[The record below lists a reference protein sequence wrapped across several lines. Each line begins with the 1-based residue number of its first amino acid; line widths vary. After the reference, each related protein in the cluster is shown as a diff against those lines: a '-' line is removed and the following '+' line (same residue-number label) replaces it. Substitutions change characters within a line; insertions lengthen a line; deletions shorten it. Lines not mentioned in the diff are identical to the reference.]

1 MDAVKTSRKPYH
13 NTSSWVGLLDSASAL
28 TTRSLPRF
36 THLMD
41 SVATTKAE
49 ADAHLETLRQKRGVG
64 REQPE
69 ESVLVQSLDQALKI
83 VSDQLY
89 KASTHFILELIQN
102 ADDNQYD
109 SEIVPS
115 LRLALYNNGGHRYFR
130 SDCNEVGF
138 TFKQLDALTRVGQS
152 TKAATIDNSKS
163 CIGEKGIGFKSV
175 FKVADVVHVASG
187 FYEFK
192 FDRNAR
198 IGMILPITSQFP
210 TADRV
215 ADHTQFLLEL
225 KSQRDYNVIKEELN
239 SIEPDLL
246 LFLRNLDQVHIST
259 RGLNKRCRR
268 KITRFDPRYK
278 GETVKI
284 SVHGDAVTSK
294 EYIVH
299 RRIVEKLPP
308 EPQREGVVSSE
319 VVIAFTVDSEATPV
333 STTQNVFAFLPVDDF
348 GFRFLIHADFILVAS
363 REGLDES
370 SLWNWSLRDEIQTA
384 FVDAI
389 HRLVALSPIRDGEGL
404 CYKWPKYLP
413 RDLETSGFW
422 YGLHQN
428 MMNALRDTPLL
439 KSRAGGALQKPT
451 DLYYVPGDYRFEN
464 GTLFDLPSLLHSHL
478 SFEYDSVKSE
488 LSLIGVDTLHINDL
502 WREFSHWINEVGVDG
517 LKTQSIEW
525 HQKVS
530 LIFCDRKP
538 LREKLRNLP
547 IVPLRDGS
555 WAKARQD
562 RVFFTSTHTEEH
574 VPTGIELFLVDRSVS
589 NDSVRRRFLS
599 FLGIREYSPTQVCE
613 LIIKLHHDLPPGA
626 SRTEMDL
633 VTDALYLFDHRSCL
647 GYEVPNI
654 CFAAKKGRNTIVSRG
669 RHLYLIDP
677 DVQPGLIA
685 KYQSTTQSPLVV
697 LSDKYEAKLCKGRPR
712 KDVELFRQWLLESTY
727 REFST
732 VPVLLKNN
740 ELSAEWHFLHR
751 HDVMDLLQA
760 IRLQW
765 DKNFILSPKI
775 IKAAAELQ
783 VPGSVGYLRPLGRL
797 AIPTTELKQK
807 CPHLDFVSLPNPEYD
822 WDFLSVLGVLTT
834 LNTTA
839 ILRELQKLAQL
850 RVDEVDKHAIKKI
863 YEALNAS
870 LRSEWKEIN
879 TAFLEEPL
887 VFVEK
892 PKRRWLSHLSCVW
905 DGPGALKQV
914 TKLRNRYPTC
924 RQLFVSILCVK
935 QASTGDIVE
944 ELCSVS
950 DEGDLAVQRFSELFF
965 LLESYLVDHEELSR
979 DQVRRIREA
988 AVFPIVVEGG
998 SNNEQPDITLQS
1010 ICEGHWYVPDHILL
1024 ERAFRSRVAML
1035 SMSVTDVGLLSVLFK
1050 DLNCEQRFLSCAVE
1064 QSTELR
1070 GACIRDL
1077 RREAD
1082 LMNRL
1087 DYIAL
1092 ATDQPALVED
1102 ITVQMWSV
1110 SSILAKS
1117 RLGDIEISDEDELIT
1132 IRDDGEV
1139 KNIYIREDIAMAEQF
1154 QVDLELMEH
1163 FIRLLKVGAEH
1174 TMLVTLLLKEPIA
1187 QLSVI
1192 LERYN
1197 IEIPDS
1203 SDNEDNGNQ
1212 ESDGKDQEST
1222 SEDQATTTIHP
1233 TTAYSVED
1241 TDKEESM
1248 ESGSESQ
1255 FIDLAREFGN
1265 LRVSSAAS
1273 GDDKN
1278 FITPASS
1285 PRLIQR
1291 HEVIP
1296 SHNSTS
1302 QGIIQ
1307 RPVVL
1312 HADETPV
1319 ARAPRSTAQF
1329 GGILGQHLS
1338 TPTAEDPSGVGDLSL
1353 PRYSPIETP
1362 FYQNPLSS
1370 NGPRPAQNSPG
1381 AFESP
1386 SNRYREIGFLGERFV
1401 YRMLQSRIKD
1411 WTYENWTSKFRVE
1424 AGHPRFTER
1433 EKDFSDF
1440 TYQDRFGQMKGVLR
1454 EAGMD
1459 VIVEWTHDTKFHLEV
1474 KATLGPCSEPCFV
1487 SQNQLDK
1494 MRQYEGDLGN
1504 VYILIRVFQLE
1515 AEGGPSFRFFL
1526 NPWRLYLEGALD
1538 FRSNEGYK
1546 VYGLV

>member
-1 MDAVKTSRKPYH
+1 MYESLLSNQNPSTANVKTSRKPYH

-28 TTRSLPRF
+28 TTHSLPRF

-69 ESVLVQSLDQALKI
+69 D

-192 FDRNAR
+192 LDRNAR

-215 ADHTQFLLEL
+215 VDNTQFLLEL
-225 KSQRDYNVIKEELN
+225 KSQRDYDVIKEELN
-239 SIEPDLL
+239 SIEPDML
-246 LFLRNLDQVHIST
+246 LFLRNLDQVHISI
-259 RGLNKRCRR
+259 RGLNKQYRR
-268 KITRFDPRYK
+268 KINRSDPRYDR
-278 GETVKI
+278 ETVKI
-284 SVHGDAVTSK
+284 SVQGDAVTSK

-299 RRIVEKLPP
+299 RYTAKSLPP
-308 EPQREGVVSSE
+308 VPQRQGIDSSE
-319 VVIAFTVDSEATPV
+319 VVIAFTVDNEATPV
-333 STTQNVFAFLPVDDF
+333 FITQKVFAFLPVDDF

-363 REGLDES
+363 RERLDES
-370 SLWNWSLRDEIQTA
+370 SLWNRSLRDLIETA
-384 FVDAI
+384 FVKSI
-389 HRLVALSPIRDGEGL
+389 RRLVALSPTQDGEGL

-413 RDLETSGFW
+413 RHPETSGFW
-422 YGLHQN
+422 HDLHQN
-428 MMNALRDTPLL
+428 MMNALRKTPLL
-439 KSRAGGALQKPT
+439 ESGADNTLRKPT
-451 DLYYVPGDYRFEN
+451 DLYYP
-464 GTLFDLPSLLHSHL
+464 
-478 SFEYDSVKSE
+478 E
-488 LSLIGVDTLHINDL
+488 LSLIGVDSLNINNL
-502 WREFSHWINEVGVDG
+502 WLEFSQWINEVGIDG
-517 LKTQSIEW
+517 LKTRPIKW

-530 LIFCDRKP
+530 SIFCGRRE

-555 WAKARQD
+555 WVRARQD
-562 RVFFTSTHTEEH
+562 CVFFTSTQNEEH

-589 NDSVRRRFLS
+589 KDPERRKFLS
-599 FLGIREYSPTQVCE
+599 FLGIKEYSPTQVCE

-633 VTDALYLFDHRSCL
+633 VTDALYLFDHQPCL
-647 GYEVPNI
+647 DYEVPNI

-677 DVQPGLIA
+677 DVKPGLIA

-765 DKNFILSPKI
+765 DKKAILSPII

-783 VPGSVGYLRPLGRL
+783 VPGSDGYWRPLGRL

-807 CPHLDFVSLPNPEYD
+807 CPHLDFVSLPNPKVYN
-822 WDFLSVLGVLTT
+822 WGFLSVLGVLTT
-834 LNTTA
+834 RNTTA
-839 ILRELQKLAQL
+839 TLRELQKLSQL
-850 RVDEVDKHAIKKI
+850 QADKVDKDAIKEI

-870 LRSEWKEIN
+870 MRSEWKEIK
-879 TAFLEEPL
+879 TAFLEESL

-892 PKRRWLSHLSCVW
+892 PKPRWLSHLSCVW

-914 TKLRNRYPTC
+914 TKLRYRYPVC
-924 RQLFVSILCVK
+924 RQLFISILCVK
-935 QASTGDIVE
+935 QASTGDIVK

-950 DEGDLAVQRFSELFF
+950 DEGDMATQRFSELFF
-965 LLESYLVDHEELSR
+965 LLGRYRRDHEELSR

-998 SNNEQPDITLQS
+998 NSEEQPNITLQS
-1010 ICEGHWYVPDHILL
+1010 ICEGDWYVPDQILL
-1024 ERAFRSRVAML
+1024 EQAFRSRVAML
-1035 SMSVTDVGLLSVLFK
+1035 SMPVKDAESLRALFE
-1050 DLNCEQRFLSCAVE
+1050 DLDCEKR
-1064 QSTELR
+1064 
-1070 GACIRDL
+1070 
-1077 RREAD
+1077 
-1082 LMNRL
+1082 
-1087 DYIAL
+1087 L
-1092 ATDQPALVED
+1092 ATDQPALVEH
-1102 ITVQMWSV
+1102 ITLQMWSV
-1110 SSILAKS
+1110 SSILTKS
-1117 RLGDIEISDEDELIT
+1117 RLGDIEISNEDRLIT

-1139 KNIYIREDIAMAEQF
+1139 TNIYIREHIVMAEQF
-1154 QVDLELMEH
+1154 KVDLELLEY
-1163 FIRLLKVGAEH
+1163 FTSLLDVDAEH
-1174 TMLVTLLLKEPIA
+1174 TKLVTLLLKEPIV
-1187 QLSVI
+1187 QLSGI

-1197 IEIPDS
+1197 IEVPDNL
-1203 SDNEDNGNQ
+1203 DNGDTGNQ
-1212 ESDGKDQEST
+1212 ESDGEDQESN
-1222 SEDQATTTIHP
+1222 SEDQESNYEDKAMTIIHP
-1233 TTAYSVED
+1233 TTDYSVND
-1241 TDKEESM
+1241 SDREEMM
-1248 ESGSESQ
+1248 ESGNESWL
-1255 FIDLAREFGN
+1255 IDLAREFGN
-1265 LRVSSAAS
+1265 LRISPAA
-1273 GDDKN
+1273 GGNDET
-1278 FITPASS
+1278 FTTPESS

-1291 HEVIP
+1291 HEVTP
-1296 SHNSTS
+1296 SHNSRS
-1302 QGIIQ
+1302 QRIVQG
-1307 RPVVL
+1307 PSVF

-1319 ARAPRSTAQF
+1319 AKTPRSTAQF
-1329 GGILGQHLS
+1329 GAILDYRLLTQ
-1338 TPTAEDPSGVGDLSL
+1338 TAEDPSSGGDLSL

-1362 FYQNPLSS
+1362 FYQSILSS
-1370 NGPRPAQNSPG
+1370 NGPRPAQNSPR

-1401 YRMLQSRIKD
+1401 YRMFQSRIKD
-1411 WTYENWTSKFRVE
+1411 WTYENWTSKLRVE

-1459 VIVEWTHDTKFHLEV
+1459 VIVEWTHNTKFHLEV

-1526 NPWRLYLEGALD
+1526 NPWSLYLEGALD

>member
-1 MDAVKTSRKPYH
+1 
-13 NTSSWVGLLDSASAL
+13 
-28 TTRSLPRF
+28 
-36 THLMD
+36 MD

-49 ADAHLETLRQKRGVG
+49 ADAHLETLRQRRGVG

-175 FKVADVVHVASG
+175 FKVADMVHVASG

-225 KSQRDYNVIKEELN
+225 KSQRDYDVIKEELN
-239 SIEPDLL
+239 SIEPDML
-246 LFLRNLDQVHIST
+246 LFLRNLDQVHISI
-259 RGLNKRCRR
+259 RGLNKQYRR
-268 KITRFDPRYK
+268 KITRVDPRYD

-284 SVHGDAVTSK
+284 SVQSDAVPSK

-299 RRIVEKLPP
+299 RYTAKRLPP
-308 EPQREGVVSSE
+308 VPQREGIDSSE
-319 VVIAFTVDSEATPV
+319 VVIAFTVDNEATPV
-333 STTQNVFAFLPVDDF
+333 FATQKVFAFLPVDDF

-370 SLWNWSLRDEIQTA
+370 SLWNRSLRDFIQTA
-384 FVDAI
+384 FVASI
-389 HRLVALSPIRDGEGL
+389 RRLVALSPIRDGEGL
-404 CYKWPKYLP
+404 CYMWPKYLP
-413 RDLETSGFW
+413 RHPETSGFW
-422 YGLHQN
+422 HGLHQN
-428 MMNALRDTPLL
+428 MMNALRKTPLL
-439 KSRAGGALQKPT
+439 ESGADDTLRKPT
-451 DLYYVPGDYRFEN
+451 DLYYVPRDWRFEN
-464 GTLFDLPSLLHSHL
+464 GALFDLPSLLQTHL
-478 SFEYDSVKSE
+478 SFKYDSVRPE
-488 LSLIGVDTLHINDL
+488 LSLIGVDSLDINNL
-502 WREFSHWINEVGVDG
+502 WLEFSQWINEVGIDG
-517 LKTQSIEW
+517 LKTRPIKW

-530 LIFCDRKP
+530 SIFRGRRE

-555 WAKARQD
+555 WVKARQD
-562 RVFFTSTHTEEH
+562 CVFFTSTQNEEH

-589 NDSVRRRFLS
+589 KDPERRRFLS
-599 FLGIREYSPTQVCE
+599 FLGIQEYSPTQVCE
-613 LIIKLHHDLPPGA
+613 LIINLHHDLPPGA
-626 SRTEMDL
+626 CRTEMDL
-633 VTDALYLFDHRSCL
+633 VADALYLFDHRLCL
-647 GYEVPNI
+647 RYEVPNI
-654 CFAAKKGRNTIVSRG
+654 DFAAVKGGKAIRSRE
-669 RHLYLIDP
+669 RHLYLVDP
-677 DVQPGLIA
+677 DVKPGLIA
-685 KYQSTTQSPLVV
+685 KYQNTAQSPLVV
-697 LSDKYEAKLCKGRPR
+697 LSDKYEAALCKGRPR
-712 KDVELFRQWLLESTY
+712 EDADSFRRWLLGSTY

-732 VPVLLKNN
+732 VPALLYNN
-740 ELSAEWHFLHR
+740 ELSAEWHFLR
-751 HDVMDLLQA
+751 SHDVMDLLQA

-765 DKNFILSPKI
+765 KKKAILSPRI
-775 IKAAAELQ
+775 IKAAAELH
-783 VPGSVGYLRPLGRL
+783 VLGSDGYWRPLGRL
-797 AIPTTELKQK
+797 TIPTTELKQK
-807 CPHLDFVSLPNPEYD
+807 CPHLDFVSLPNPEYN
-822 WDFLSVLGVLTT
+822 WDFLSILGVLTT
-834 LNTTA
+834 RNTTA

-850 RVDEVDKHAIKKI
+850 QVDEVDKSAIKEI
-863 YEALNAS
+863 YETLNAS
-870 LRSEWKEIN
+870 MRSEWKEIK
-879 TAFLEEPL
+879 TAFLEESL

-892 PKRRWLSHLSCVW
+892 PKPRWLSHLSCVW

-914 TKLRNRYPTC
+914 TKLRYRYPVC
-924 RQLFVSILCVK
+924 RQLFISILCVK

-950 DEGDLAVQRFSELFF
+950 DEGDMATQRFSELFF
-965 LLESYLVDHEELSR
+965 LLGRYRRDHEELSR

-998 SNNEQPDITLQS
+998 NSDEQPNITLQS
-1010 ICEGHWYVPDHILL
+1010 ICEGDWYVPDQILL
-1024 ERAFRSRVAML
+1024 EQAFRSRVAML
-1035 SMSVTDVGLLSVLFK
+1035 SMPVKGAESLRALFE
-1050 DLNCEQRFLSCAVE
+1050 DLDCEKRFLSCAVE
-1064 QSTELR
+1064 QTTEPR
-1070 GACIRDL
+1070 GTCIRDL
-1077 RREAD
+1077 RREGD
-1082 LMNRL
+1082 LMTRL

-1117 RLGDIEISDEDELIT
+1117 RLGDIEISDEDKLIT

-1154 QVDLELMEH
+1154 QVDLELLKY
-1163 FIRLLKVGAEH
+1163 FSSLLDLGAEH
-1174 TMLVTLLLKEPIA
+1174 TQLVTLLLKEPIA

-1197 IEIPDS
+1197 IEIPDNL
-1203 SDNEDNGNQ
+1203 DNGDTGNQ
-1212 ESDGKDQEST
+1212 ESDGEDQESNY
-1222 SEDQATTTIHP
+1222 EDKAMTIIHP
-1233 TTAYSVED
+1233 TTDYSVND
-1241 TDKEESM
+1241 SDREEMM
-1248 ESGSESQ
+1248 ESGNESWL
-1255 FIDLAREFGN
+1255 IDLARELGN
-1265 LRVSSAAS
+1265 LRISPAA
-1273 GDDKN
+1273 GGNDET
-1278 FITPASS
+1278 FTTPESS

-1291 HEVIP
+1291 HEVTP
-1296 SHNSTS
+1296 SHNSRS
-1302 QGIIQ
+1302 QGIVQ
-1307 RPVVL
+1307 GPAVF

-1319 ARAPRSTAQF
+1319 AKTPRT
-1329 GGILGQHLS
+1329 
-1338 TPTAEDPSGVGDLSL
+1338 EDPSSGGDLSL

-1362 FYQNPLSS
+1362 FYQSIISS
-1370 NGPRPAQNSPG
+1370 NGPRPAQNSPR

-1401 YRMLQSRIKD
+1401 YRMFQSRIKD
-1411 WTYENWTSKFRVE
+1411 WTYENWTSKLRVE
-1424 AGHPRFTER
+1424 AGHPRFTGR

-1459 VIVEWTHDTKFHLEV
+1459 VIVEWTHNTKFHLEV

-1526 NPWRLYLEGALD
+1526 NPWSLYLEGALD

>member
-13 NTSSWVGLLDSASAL
+13 NTSSWVGLLGSASAL
-28 TTRSLPRF
+28 TTHSLPRF

-49 ADAHLETLRQKRGVG
+49 ADAHLETLRQRRGVG

-69 ESVLVQSLDQALKI
+69 D

-225 KSQRDYNVIKEELN
+225 KSQRDYDVIKEELN
-239 SIEPDLL
+239 SIEPDML
-246 LFLRNLDQVHIST
+246 LFLRNLDQVHISI
-259 RGLNKRCRR
+259 RGLNKQYRR
-268 KITRFDPRYK
+268 KITRVDPRYD

-284 SVHGDAVTSK
+284 SVQGDAVPSK

-299 RRIVEKLPP
+299 RYTAKRLPP
-308 EPQREGVVSSE
+308 VPQREGIDSSE
-319 VVIAFTVDSEATPV
+319 VVIAFTVDNEATPV
-333 STTQNVFAFLPVDDF
+333 FATQKVFAFLPVDDF

-370 SLWNWSLRDEIQTA
+370 SLWNRSLRDLIQTA
-384 FVDAI
+384 FVASI
-389 HRLVALSPIRDGEGL
+389 RRLVALSPIRDGEGL
-404 CYKWPKYLP
+404 CYMWPKYLP
-413 RDLETSGFW
+413 RHPETSGFW
-422 YGLHQN
+422 HGLHQN
-428 MMNALRDTPLL
+428 MMNALRKTPLL
-439 KSRAGGALQKPT
+439 ESGADDTLRKPT
-451 DLYYVPGDYRFEN
+451 DLYYVPRDWRFEN
-464 GTLFDLPSLLHSHL
+464 GALFDLPSLLQTHL
-478 SFEYDSVKSE
+478 SFKYDSVRPE
-488 LSLIGVDTLHINDL
+488 LSLIGVDSLDINNL
-502 WREFSHWINEVGVDG
+502 WLEFSQWINEVGIDG
-517 LKTQSIEW
+517 LKTRPIKW

-530 LIFCDRKP
+530 SIFRGRRE

-555 WAKARQD
+555 WVKARQD
-562 RVFFTSTHTEEH
+562 CVFFTSTQNEEH

-589 NDSVRRRFLS
+589 KDPERRRFLS
-599 FLGIREYSPTQVCE
+599 FLGIQEYSPTQVCE
-613 LIIKLHHDLPPGA
+613 LIINLHHDLPPGA
-626 SRTEMDL
+626 CRTEMDL
-633 VTDALYLFDHRSCL
+633 VTDALYLFDHRLCL
-647 GYEVPNI
+647 RYEVPNI
-654 CFAAKKGRNTIVSRG
+654 DFAAVKGGKAIRSRE
-669 RHLYLIDP
+669 RRLYLVDP
-677 DVQPGLIA
+677 DVKPGLIA
-685 KYQSTTQSPLVV
+685 KYQNTAQSPLVV
-697 LSDKYEAKLCKGRPR
+697 LSDKYEAALCKGRPR
-712 KDVELFRQWLLESTY
+712 EDADSFRRWLLGSTY

-732 VPVLLKNN
+732 VPALLYNN
-740 ELSAEWHFLHR
+740 ELSAEWHFLR
-751 HDVMDLLQA
+751 YNGKKKA
-760 IRLQW
+760 
-765 DKNFILSPKI
+765 ILSPRI

-783 VPGSVGYLRPLGRL
+783 VLGSDGYWRPLGRL

-807 CPHLDFVSLPNPEYD
+807 CPHLDFVSLPNPEYN
-822 WDFLSVLGVLTT
+822 WDFLSILGVLTT
-834 LNTTA
+834 RNTTA

-850 RVDEVDKHAIKKI
+850 QVDEVDMSAIKEI
-863 YEALNAS
+863 YETLNAS
-870 LRSEWKEIN
+870 MRSEWKEIK
-879 TAFLEEPL
+879 TAFLEESL

-892 PKRRWLSHLSCVW
+892 PKPRWLSHLSCVW

-914 TKLRNRYPTC
+914 TKLRYRYPVC
-924 RQLFVSILCVK
+924 RQLFISILCVK

-950 DEGDLAVQRFSELFF
+950 DEGDMATQRFSELFF
-965 LLESYLVDHEELSR
+965 LLGRYRRDHEELSR

-998 SNNEQPDITLQS
+998 NSDEQPNITLQS
-1010 ICEGHWYVPDHILL
+1010 ICEGDWYVPDQILL
-1024 ERAFRSRVAML
+1024 EQAFRSRVAML
-1035 SMSVTDVGLLSVLFK
+1035 SMPVKGAESLRALFE
-1050 DLNCEQRFLSCAVE
+1050 DLDCEKRFLSCAVE
-1064 QSTELR
+1064 QTTEPR
-1070 GACIRDL
+1070 GTCIRDL
-1077 RREAD
+1077 RREGD
-1082 LMNRL
+1082 LMTRL

-1110 SSILAKS
+1110 SSILTKS
-1117 RLGDIEISDEDELIT
+1117 RLGDIEISDEDKLIT

-1154 QVDLELMEH
+1154 QVDLELLKY
-1163 FIRLLKVGAEH
+1163 FSSLLDLGAEH
-1174 TMLVTLLLKEPIA
+1174 TQLVTLLLKEPIA

-1197 IEIPDS
+1197 IEIPDNL
-1203 SDNEDNGNQ
+1203 DNGDTGNQ
-1212 ESDGKDQEST
+1212 ESDGEDQESN
-1222 SEDQATTTIHP
+1222 SEDQESNYEDKAMTIIHP
-1233 TTAYSVED
+1233 TTDYSVND
-1241 TDKEESM
+1241 SDREEMM
-1248 ESGSESQ
+1248 ESGNESWL
-1255 FIDLAREFGN
+1255 IDLAREFGN
-1265 LRVSSAAS
+1265 LRISPAA
-1273 GDDKN
+1273 GGNDET
-1278 FITPASS
+1278 FTTPESS

-1291 HEVIP
+1291 HEVTP
-1296 SHNSTS
+1296 SHNSRS

-1307 RPVVL
+1307 GPAVF

-1319 ARAPRSTAQF
+1319 AKTPRK
-1329 GGILGQHLS
+1329 
-1338 TPTAEDPSGVGDLSL
+1338 DPSSGGDLSL
-1353 PRYSPIETP
+1353 PRYPPIETP
-1362 FYQNPLSS
+1362 FYQSIISS
-1370 NGPRPAQNSPG
+1370 NGPRPAQNSPR

-1401 YRMLQSRIKD
+1401 YRMFQSRIKD
-1411 WTYENWTSKFRVE
+1411 WTYENWTSKLRVE

-1459 VIVEWTHDTKFHLEV
+1459 VIVEWTHNTKFHLEV

-1526 NPWRLYLEGALD
+1526 NPWSLYLEGALD

>member
-69 ESVLVQSLDQALKI
+69 D

-225 KSQRDYNVIKEELN
+225 KSQRDYDVIKEELN

-259 RGLNKRCRR
+259 RGLNKRCRH

-284 SVHGDAVTSK
+284 SVHGDAITSK

-299 RRIVEKLPP
+299 RRLVEKLPP

-333 STTQNVFAFLPVDDF
+333 FTTQNVFAFLPVDDF

-413 RDLETSGFW
+413 RYLETSGFW

-599 FLGIREYSPTQVCE
+599 FLGIREYSPTQVCK
-613 LIIKLHHDLPPGA
+613 LIIKLHHNLPPGA
-626 SRTEMDL
+626 SRAEMDL

-647 GYEVPNI
+647 GYEVPDI
-654 CFAAKKGRNTIVSRG
+654 YFAAIKGRNTILSKG
-669 RHLYLIDP
+669 RHLYLVDP
-677 DVQPGLIA
+677 DVKPGLIA
-685 KYQSTTQSPLVV
+685 KYQYTAQSPLVV

-712 KDVELFRQWLLESTY
+712 ESFRRWLLGSTY

-732 VPVLLKNN
+732 VPALLDNN
-740 ELSAEWHFLHR
+740 KLSAEWHFLR
-751 HDVMDLLQA
+751 SHDVMDLLQA

-765 DKNFILSPKI
+765 DKKAILSPII

-783 VPGSVGYLRPLGRL
+783 VPGSDGYRRPLGRL

-807 CPHLDFVSLPNPEYD
+807 CPHLDFVNLPNPKVYN
-822 WDFLSVLGVLTT
+822 WGFLSVLGVLTT
-834 LNTTA
+834 RNTTA
-839 ILRELQKLAQL
+839 TLRELQKLSQL
-850 RVDEVDKHAIKKI
+850 QADKVDKDAIREI

-870 LRSEWKEIN
+870 MRSEWKEIN
-879 TAFLEEPL
+879 TAFLEESL

-892 PKRRWLSHLSCVW
+892 PKPRWLSHLSCVW

-914 TKLRNRYPTC
+914 TKLRYRYPAC
-924 RQLFVSILCVK
+924 RQLFISILCVK

-950 DEGDLAVQRFSELFF
+950 HEGGMATQRFSELFF
-965 LLESYLVDHEELSR
+965 LLGRYRSDHEELSR

-998 SNNEQPDITLQS
+998 NSDEQPNITLQS
-1010 ICEGHWYVPDHILL
+1010 ICEGDWYVPDQILL
-1024 ERAFRSRVAML
+1024 EQAFRSRVAML
-1035 SMSVTDVGLLSVLFK
+1035 SMPVKDAESLRALFE
-1050 DLNCEQRFLSCAVE
+1050 DLDCKKRFLSCAVE
-1064 QSTELR
+1064 QTTELR
-1070 GACIRDL
+1070 GTCIHDL
-1077 RREAD
+1077 SRED
-1082 LMNRL
+1082 DFMTRL
-1087 DYIAL
+1087 DCIAL
-1092 ATDQPALVED
+1092 ATDQPALVEH
-1102 ITVQMWSV
+1102 ITLQMYN
-1110 SSILAKS
+1110 
-1117 RLGDIEISDEDELIT
+1117 EDKLIT
-1132 IRDDGEV
+1132 FRDDGEV
-1139 KNIYIREDIAMAEQF
+1139 TNIYIREHIVMAEQF
-1154 QVDLELMEH
+1154 KVDLELLEY
-1163 FIRLLKVGAEH
+1163 FSRLLDVDAEH
-1174 TMLVTLLLKEPIA
+1174 TKLVTLLLKEPIV
-1187 QLSVI
+1187 QLSGI
-1192 LERYN
+1192 LEIYN
-1197 IEIPDS
+1197 IEVPDNL
-1203 SDNEDNGNQ
+1203 DNGDTGNQ
-1212 ESDGKDQEST
+1212 ESDGEDQESN
-1222 SEDQATTTIHP
+1222 SEDQESNYEDKAMTIIHP
-1233 TTAYSVED
+1233 TTDYSVND
-1241 TDKEESM
+1241 SDREEM
-1248 ESGSESQ
+1248 TESGNESWL
-1255 FIDLAREFGN
+1255 IDLAREFGN
-1265 LRVSSAAS
+1265 LRISPAAGGNDETFTS
-1273 GDDKN
+1273 
-1278 FITPASS
+1278 PESS

-1291 HEVIP
+1291 HEVTP
-1296 SHNSTS
+1296 SHNSRS

-1307 RPVVL
+1307 GPAMF

-1319 ARAPRSTAQF
+1319 AKTPRT
-1329 GGILGQHLS
+1329 
-1338 TPTAEDPSGVGDLSL
+1338 EDPSSVGDLSL
-1353 PRYSPIETP
+1353 PRYSHIETP
-1362 FYQNPLSS
+1362 FYQSILSS
-1370 NGPRPAQNSPG
+1370 NGPRPAQNSPR

-1401 YRMLQSRIKD
+1401 YRMFQSRIKD
-1411 WTYENWTSKFRVE
+1411 WTYENWTSKLRVE

-1459 VIVEWTHDTKFHLEV
+1459 VIVEWTHNTKFHLEV

-1526 NPWRLYLEGALD
+1526 NPWSLYLEGALD
-1538 FRSNEGYK
+1538 FRSDEGYK

>member
-1 MDAVKTSRKPYH
+1 
-13 NTSSWVGLLDSASAL
+13 
-28 TTRSLPRF
+28 
-36 THLMD
+36 MD

-109 SEIVPS
+109 SEVVPS
-115 LRLALYNNGGHRYFR
+115 LRLALYNDGGHRYFR

-215 ADHTQFLLEL
+215 VDHTQFLLEL
-225 KSQRDYNVIKEELN
+225 NSQSDYDVIKEELN
-239 SIEPDLL
+239 NIEPDMM
-246 LFLRNLDQVHIST
+246 LFLRNLDQVHISIG
-259 RGLNKRCRR
+259 GLNKRYRR
-268 KITRFDPRYK
+268 KITRLDPRYD

-284 SVHGDAVTSK
+284 SAQGDGVTSK

-299 RRIVEKLPP
+299 RYTVKKLPP
-308 EPQREGVVSSE
+308 VPQREGINSSK
-319 VVIAFTVDSEATPV
+319 VVIAFAADNEATPV
-333 STTQNVFAFLPVDDF
+333 FTTQKVFAFLPVDDF

-363 REGLDES
+363 RESLDES
-370 SLWNWSLRDEIQTA
+370 SLWNRSLRGVIETA
-384 FVDAI
+384 FVESI
-389 HRLVALSPIRDGEGL
+389 RRLAALSPTRDGEGL

-413 RDLETSGFW
+413 RHPETSGFW
-422 YGLHQN
+422 HDLHQN
-428 MMNALRDTPLL
+428 MMNALRKTPLL
-439 KSRAGGALQKPT
+439 ESGADDTLRKPT
-451 DLYYVPGDYRFEN
+451 DLYYVPRDWRFEN
-464 GTLFDLPSLLHSHL
+464 GALFDLPPLLETHL
-478 SFEYDSVKSE
+478 SFKYDSVRSE
-488 LSLIGVDTLHINDL
+488 LSLIGVDSLDINDL
-502 WREFSHWINEVGVDG
+502 WREFSQWINEVGIDG
-517 LKTQSIEW
+517 LKTRPIKW

-530 LIFCDRKP
+530 SIFCGRRE
-538 LREKLRNLP
+538 LREKLQNLP

-555 WAKARQD
+555 WVRARQD
-562 RVFFTSTHTEEH
+562 CVFFTSMHTEEH

-589 NDSVRRRFLS
+589 KDPERRKFLS
-599 FLGIREYSPTQVCE
+599 FLGIKEYSPTQVCE
-613 LIIKLHHDLPPGA
+613 LIVKLHHDLPLGVY
-626 SRTEMDL
+626 RTEMDL
-633 VTDALYLFDHRSCL
+633 VTDALYLFDHQPCL
-647 GYEVPNI
+647 DYEVPNI

-677 DVQPGLIA
+677 DVKPGLIA

-765 DKNFILSPKI
+765 DKNSILSPKI

-797 AIPTTELKQK
+797 AIPTTELTQK
-807 CPHLDFVSLPNPEYD
+807 F
-822 WDFLSVLGVLTT
+822 LGVLTT

-850 RVDEVDKHAIKKI
+850 RVDEVDKHAIKEI

-879 TAFLEEPL
+879 
-887 VFVEK
+887 
-892 PKRRWLSHLSCVW
+892 
-905 DGPGALKQV
+905 
-914 TKLRNRYPTC
+914 
-924 RQLFVSILCVK
+924 K

-979 DQVRRIREA
+979 DQLRRIREA

-998 SNNEQPDITLQS
+998 SNNEQPNITLQS

-1035 SMSVTDVGLLSVLFK
+1035 SMSVMDVGLLSVLFK

-1082 LMNRL
+1082 LNRL

-1102 ITVQMWSV
+1102 ITV
-1110 SSILAKS
+1110 
-1117 RLGDIEISDEDELIT
+1117 
-1132 IRDDGEV
+1132 DDGEV

-1154 QVDLELMEH
+1154 QVDLELLEH
-1163 FIRLLKVGAEH
+1163 FIRLLNVGAEH
-1174 TMLVTLLLKEPIA
+1174 TMLVTLLLKESIA

-1203 SDNEDNGNQ
+1203 SDNGDNGNQ

-1241 TDKEESM
+1241 NDKEESM

-1307 RPVVL
+1307 RPVVF

-1370 NGPRPAQNSPG
+1370 NGPRPAQNSPR

-1401 YRMLQSRIKD
+1401 YRMLQPRIKD
-1411 WTYENWTSKFRVE
+1411 WTYENWTSKLRVE

-1440 TYQDRFGQMKGVLR
+1440 TYQDRFGQMKGLLR
-1454 EAGMD
+1454 EAGID
-1459 VIVEWTHDTKFHLEV
+1459 ATDEWSHNTKFHLEV
-1474 KATLGPCSEPCFV
+1474 KTTLGPCSEPCFV

-1504 VYILIRVFQLE
+1504 AYVLVRGFQLE
-1515 AEGGPSFRFFL
+1515 AEGGPSFRLFL
-1526 NPWRLYLEGALD
+1526 NPWSLYLEGALD
-1538 FRSNEGYK
+1538 FRSDQGYK

>member
-1 MDAVKTSRKPYH
+1 
-13 NTSSWVGLLDSASAL
+13 
-28 TTRSLPRF
+28 
-36 THLMD
+36 MD

-69 ESVLVQSLDQALKI
+69 D

-109 SEIVPS
+109 SKIVPS
-115 LRLALYNNGGHRYFR
+115 LRLVLYNNGGQRYFR

-152 TKAATIDNSKS
+152 TKGAAIDNSKS
-163 CIGEKGIGFKSV
+163 YIGEKGIGFKSV

-215 ADHTQFLLEL
+215 VDHTQFLLEL
-225 KSQRDYNVIKEELN
+225 KSQRDYDVIKEELN

-246 LFLRNLDQVHIST
+246 LFLRNLDQVHISI
-259 RGLNKRCRR
+259 RGLNKRYRR
-268 KITRFDPRYK
+268 KVTRLDPRYN

-284 SVHGDAVTSK
+284 SVQGDAVTSK

-299 RRIVEKLPP
+299 RHTVEKLPP
-308 EPQREGVVSSE
+308 VPQREGIGSSE
-319 VVIAFTVDSEATPV
+319 VVIAFTVDNEATLV
-333 STTQNVFAFLPVDDF
+333 STTQKVFAFLPVDDF

-370 SLWNWSLRDEIQTA
+370 SLWNWSLRDAIQTA

-389 HRLVALSPIRDGEGL
+389 LRLATLSPIQDGEGL
-404 CYKWPKYLP
+404 CYNWPKYLP
-413 RDLETSGFW
+413 RHPETSGFW
-422 YGLHQN
+422 HGLHQN
-428 MMNALRDTPLL
+428 MINAMRDTPLL
-439 KSRAGGALQKPT
+439 ESRADGALRKPT
-451 DLYYVPGDYRFEN
+451 DLYYVPKVYRFEN
-464 GTLFDLPSLLHSHL
+464 GALFDLPSLLRSHL
-478 SFEYDSVKSE
+478 SFKYDSVRLE
-488 LSLIGVDTLHINDL
+488 LSLIGVDGLDINDL
-502 WREFSHWINEVGVDG
+502 WREFSQWIKEVGIDG
-517 LKTQSIEW
+517 LKTRPIEW

-530 LIFCDRKP
+530 SIFCGQQE

-555 WAKARQD
+555 WVRAHRD

-574 VPTGIELFLVDRSVS
+574 VPTGIKLFLVDRSVS
-589 NDSVRRRFLS
+589 KDPERRRFLS
-599 FLGIREYSPTQVCE
+599 FLGIQEYSPTQVCE

-633 VTDALYLFDHRSCL
+633 VTDALYLFDHRTCL
-647 GYEVPNI
+647 GYEVPDI
-654 CFAAKKGRNTIVSRG
+654 EFAAIKGGKTIRSRE
-669 RHLYLIDP
+669 RHLYLVDP
-677 DVQPGLIA
+677 DVKPGLIA
-685 KYQSTTQSPLVV
+685 KYQYTAQSPLVV
-697 LSDKYEAKLCKGRPR
+697 LSDKYEAELCKDRPR
-712 KDVELFRQWLLESTY
+712 EDAELFRRWLLGSTY

-732 VPVLLKNN
+732 APALLHSNK
-740 ELSAEWHFLHR
+740 LSAEWHFLR
-751 HDVMDLLQA
+751 SHDVMDLLQA
-760 IRLQW
+760 IRLQC
-765 DKNFILSPKI
+765 DKKAILSPRI

-783 VPGSVGYLRPLGRL
+783 VPGSDGYWRPLGRL

-807 CPHLDFVSLPNPEYD
+807 CPHLDFVSLPNPEVYN
-822 WDFLSVLGVLTT
+822 WGFLSVLGVLTT
-834 LNTTA
+834 RNTTA
-839 ILRELQKLAQL
+839 TLRELQKLAQL
-850 RVDEVDKHAIKKI
+850 QVDEVDKDAIREI

-870 LRSEWKEIN
+870 MRSEWKEIN

-887 VFVEK
+887 VFVPK
-892 PKRRWLSHLSCVW
+892 PKPRWLSHLSCVW

-914 TKLRNRYPTC
+914 TKLRNRYPAC
-924 RQLFVSILCVK
+924 RQLFLSILCVK

-944 ELCSVS
+944 ELCSIS
-950 DEGDLAVQRFSELFF
+950 DEGDVAAQRFSELFF
-965 LLESYLVDHEELSR
+965 LLERYRSDHEELSR

-988 AVFPIVVEGG
+988 AVFPIVVEGEN
-998 SNNEQPDITLQS
+998 SDEQPNITLQS
-1010 ICEGHWYVPDHILL
+1010 ICEGDWYVPDQILL
-1024 ERAFRSRVAML
+1024 ERAFRFRVAML
-1035 SMSVTDVGLLSVLFK
+1035 SMPVKDVKVLR
-1050 DLNCEQRFLSCAVE
+1050 DLFEDLDCEQRFLSCAVE

-1077 RREAD
+1077 GRESD
-1082 LMNRL
+1082 LMTRL
-1087 DYIAL
+1087 DLIAL
-1092 ATDQPALVED
+1092 ATDQSALFED
-1102 ITVQMWSV
+1102 ITLQMWSV
-1110 SSILAKS
+1110 SSILTKS

-1139 KNIYIREDIAMAEQF
+1139 TNIYIREDIAMAKQF
-1154 QVDLELMEH
+1154 QVDLELLEH
-1163 FIRLLKVGAEH
+1163 FSSLLDLDAEH
-1174 TMLVTLLLKEPIA
+1174 TKLVTLLLKEPIV
-1187 QLSVI
+1187 QLSGI

-1197 IEIPDS
+1197 IEVPDNL
-1203 SDNEDNGNQ
+1203 DNGDTGNQ
-1212 ESDGKDQEST
+1212 ESDGEDQEST
-1222 SEDQATTTIHP
+1222 REDQATTIIHP
-1233 TTAYSVED
+1233 TTAYSVND
-1241 TDKEESM
+1241 SDREETM
-1248 ESGSESQ
+1248 ESGNESQ
-1255 FIDLAREFGN
+1255 FIDLAREFGK
-1265 LRVSSAAS
+1265 LRISPTAA
-1273 GDDKN
+1273 GGNDEN
-1278 FITPASS
+1278 FTTPESS

-1296 SHNSTS
+1296 SHNPRS

-1307 RPVVL
+1307 GPAVF

-1319 ARAPRSTAQF
+1319 ARAPRK
-1329 GGILGQHLS
+1329 
-1338 TPTAEDPSGVGDLSL
+1338 DPSSGGDLSL
-1353 PRYSPIETP
+1353 LRYSPIETP
-1362 FYQNPLSS
+1362 FYQNLPGL
-1370 NGPRPAQNSPG
+1370 NGPRPAQNSPR
-1381 AFESP
+1381 AFEVP
-1386 SNRYREIGFLGERFV
+1386 SNRYREIGFLGEHSV
-1401 YRMLQSRIKD
+1401 HRMLQLRIKD
-1411 WTYENWTSKFRVE
+1411 WTYENWTSKLRVE

-1459 VIVEWTHDTKFHLEV
+1459 VIADWSHNTKFHLEV

-1494 MRQYEGDLGN
+1494 
-1504 VYILIRVFQLE
+1504 V
-1515 AEGGPSFRFFL
+1515 
-1526 NPWRLYLEGALD
+1526 
-1538 FRSNEGYK
+1538 
-1546 VYGLV
+1546 

>member
-1 MDAVKTSRKPYH
+1 
-13 NTSSWVGLLDSASAL
+13 
-28 TTRSLPRF
+28 
-36 THLMD
+36 MD

-69 ESVLVQSLDQALKI
+69 D

-192 FDRNAR
+192 LDRNAR

-215 ADHTQFLLEL
+215 VDNTQFLLEL
-225 KSQRDYNVIKEELN
+225 KSQRDYDVIKEELN
-239 SIEPDLL
+239 SIEPDML
-246 LFLRNLDQVHIST
+246 LFLRNLDQVHISI
-259 RGLNKRCRR
+259 RGLNKQYRR
-268 KITRFDPRYK
+268 KINRSDPRYD

-284 SVHGDAVTSK
+284 SVQGDAVTSK

-299 RRIVEKLPP
+299 RYTAKNLPP
-308 EPQREGVVSSE
+308 VPQREGIDSSE
-319 VVIAFTVDSEATPV
+319 FVIAFTVDNEATPV
-333 STTQNVFAFLPVDDF
+333 FITQKVFAFLPVDDF

-363 REGLDES
+363 RERLDES
-370 SLWNWSLRDEIQTA
+370 SLWNRSLRDLIETA
-384 FVDAI
+384 FVKSI
-389 HRLVALSPIRDGEGL
+389 RRLVALSPTQDGEGL

-413 RDLETSGFW
+413 RHPENSGFW
-422 YGLHQN
+422 HDLHQN
-428 MMNALRDTPLL
+428 MMNALRKTPLL
-439 KSRAGGALQKPT
+439 ESGADNTLRKPT
-451 DLYYVPGDYRFEN
+451 DLYYVPRDWRFEN
-464 GTLFDLPSLLHSHL
+464 GALFDLSSLLQTHL
-478 SFEYDSVKSE
+478 SFKYDSVKPE
-488 LSLIGVDTLHINDL
+488 LSLIGVDSLNINNL
-502 WREFSHWINEVGVDG
+502 WLEFSQWINEVGIDG
-517 LKTQSIEW
+517 LKTRPIKW

-530 LIFCDRKP
+530 SIFCGRRE

-555 WAKARQD
+555 WVRARQD
-562 RVFFTSTHTEEH
+562 CVFFTSTQNEEN

-589 NDSVRRRFLS
+589 KDPERRRFLS
-599 FLGIREYSPTQVCE
+599 FLGIQEYSPTQVCE
-613 LIIKLHHDLPPGA
+613 LIIKLHHDLPLGVC
-626 SRTEMDL
+626 RTEMDL
-633 VTDALYLFDHRSCL
+633 VTDALYLFDYQPCL
-647 GYEVPNI
+647 DYEVPNI

-677 DVQPGLIA
+677 DAKPGLIA

-765 DKNFILSPKI
+765 DKNSILSPKI

-850 RVDEVDKHAIKKI
+850 RVDEVDKHAIKEI

-914 TKLRNRYPTC
+914 TKLRNRYLTC

-965 LLESYLVDHEELSR
+965 LLENYLVDHEELSR
-979 DQVRRIREA
+979 DQLRRIREA

-998 SNNEQPDITLQS
+998 SNNEQPNITLQS

-1035 SMSVTDVGLLSVLFK
+1035 SMSVMDVGLLRVLFK

-1102 ITVQMWSV
+1102 IRVQMWSV

-1117 RLGDIEISDEDELIT
+1117 RLGDIEISDEDKLIT

-1154 QVDLELMEH
+1154 QVDLELLEH
-1163 FIRLLKVGAEH
+1163 FIRLLNVGAEH

-1203 SDNEDNGNQ
+1203 SDNGDNGNQ

-1241 TDKEESM
+1241 SDKEESM

-1255 FIDLAREFGN
+1255 FLDLAREFGN

-1307 RPVVL
+1307 RPVVF

-1329 GGILGQHLS
+1329 GGILDQHLS

-1362 FYQNPLSS
+1362 FYQNLLSS
-1370 NGPRPAQNSPG
+1370 NGPRPAQNSPR

-1401 YRMLQSRIKD
+1401 YRMFQSRIKD
-1411 WTYENWTSKFRVE
+1411 WTYENWTSKLRVE

-1440 TYQDRFGQMKGVLR
+1440 TYQDCFGQMKGVLR

-1459 VIVEWTHDTKFHLEV
+1459 VIVEWTHNTKFHLEV

-1494 MRQYEGDLGN
+1494 
-1504 VYILIRVFQLE
+1504 V
-1515 AEGGPSFRFFL
+1515 
-1526 NPWRLYLEGALD
+1526 
-1538 FRSNEGYK
+1538 
-1546 VYGLV
+1546 